1 MRERALAWL
10 VGLMAAA
17 FGGCT
22 SSEPAVAGPGDP
34 PLAPCVECPPSF
46 PAGPCAA
53 GTAPL
58 EGAECSRVGWS
69 GGCPLGFAPAK
80 SGWGCEPVVAT
91 SACTGATMPKLGAR
105 ACEPIDDCTAPF
117 PPTGTSVLVDAN
129 GIDDATHART
139 IGDALTKVATGG
151 TVAVEAG
158 TYLEA
163 LSIKRDVTLVG
174 RCTDKV
180 RVESVSGATTTPGL
194 NLASAGTKV
203 SISGLTF
210 SGHRGGVVVTAGTL
224 DARALRLE
232 ANRELGLVAVGSKTR
247 VRFEGGVVRGTLPS
261 ATVGLGRG
269 VDVEGGATVEL
280 VSAAVEQNADIG
292 VFAEGA
298 NIIVDGSIV
307 RTTATG
313 ASGKEGRGVY
323 GKLGSAIKVQRS
335 SITDNHT
342 MGIFA
347 SGARTKLT
355 VEDSFVARTLPDGA
369 KLFGRGITVL
379 DKAEA
384 SITNTRIADNVD
396 TGLECDGATVTA
408 TDVAIEGTRSTPQ
421 KDYGAGAVAK
431 RGGSLRLVRAAVV
444 GNRSSGVAALGATTI
459 LEGSAVVGT
468 LADTA
473 GRYGMGAVVA
483 EGGHLEIGRSVIDDS
498 RFVGVFALLETSSV
512 SLTRSLVRNVKA
524 QEVEEPLGHAVV
536 SMERARVDLLASV
549 VERSVGAGLIVAS
562 STGSVR
568 SSVLREHTVGLATLD
583 GTTLHVSAR
592 APEEFELIVS
602 DDTRFER
609 NGTRIGAGPIPL
621 PPTPAIVARK

>member
-1 MRERALAWL
+1 MTT
-10 VGLMAAA
+10 AA
-17 FGGCT
+17 
-22 SSEPAVAGPGDP
+22 
-34 PLAPCVECPPSF
+34 
-46 PAGPCAA
+46 CA
-53 GTAPL
+53 
-58 EGAECSRVGWS
+58 
-69 GGCPLGFAPAK
+69 
-80 SGWGCEPVVAT
+80 
-91 SACTGATMPKLGAR
+91 GATMPKLGAR
-105 ACEPIDDCTAPF
+105 GCEPIDDCTAPF

-129 GIDDATHART
+129 GVDDATHART
-139 IGDALTKVATGG
+139 IGDALTKVAAGG
-151 TVAVEAG
+151 VVAVEAG

-174 RCTDKV
+174 RCTERV

-280 VSAAVEQNADIG
+280 VSAAVEQNADVG

-323 GKLGSAIKVQRS
+323 GKLGSAITVQRS

-347 SGARTKLT
+347 SGARTKL
-355 VEDSFVARTLPDGA
+355 VVAESFVARTLPDGA
-369 KLFGRGITVL
+369 KLFGRGVTVL

-384 SITNTRIADNVD
+384 SLTKVRIAENVD
-396 TGLECDGATVTA
+396 TGLESDGATVTA
-408 TDVAIEGTRSTPQ
+408 SQVVIEDTKSTPQ
-421 KDYGAGAVAK
+421 KDYGTGAFAK
-431 RGGSLRLVRAAVV
+431 RGGTLGLVSSVVV
-444 GNRSSGVAALGATTI
+444 GNRSAGVTVVGASMT
-459 LEGSAVVGT
+459 LDGSAVLST
-468 LADTA
+468 LSDAA

-483 EGGHLEIGRSVIDDS
+483 SGAHLELRSSTVDDA
-498 RFVGVFALLETSSV
+498 RFVGVFALEETSSV
-512 SLTRSLVRNVKA
+512 KLTRSLVRNVRE
-524 QEVEEPLGHAVV
+524 QERDEPFGHAIV
-536 SMERARVDLLASV
+536 SMANARVDLAESV
-549 VERSVGAGLIVAS
+549 IQKSVGAGLIAS
-562 STGSVR
+562 SSSGSVR
-568 SSVLREHTVGLATLD
+568 ASILREHSVGLAAID
-583 GTTLHVSAR
+583 GTTLSLTTR
-592 APEEFELIVS
+592 EPEGLELVVS
-602 DDTRFER
+602 DDTRFEN
-609 NGTRIGAGPIPL
+609 NGTRIGTGPIPL
-621 PPTPAIVARK
+621 PPPPAIVLRK